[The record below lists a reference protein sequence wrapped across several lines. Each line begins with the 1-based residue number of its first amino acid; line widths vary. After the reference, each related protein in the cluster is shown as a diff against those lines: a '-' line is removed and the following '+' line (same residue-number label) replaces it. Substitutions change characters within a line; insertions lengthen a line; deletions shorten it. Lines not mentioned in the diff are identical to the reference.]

1 MLQGSISP
9 SLLIHCSNSYIPL
22 PPSILSTFPFPPRPW
37 CIVEFN
43 SKLINLC
50 PLYIILPLYKLSG
63 GCDTYS
69 ACVRIFFNI
78 RTFLVYV
85 RIFFNIRT
93 FLAYVFNFFNIR
105 TFLFVNAS
113 TPIYTLHTFFSL
125 SMNLLQYTHVFS
137 LFTYSLIYGP
147 GIHIIPFSIPF
158 GIDKFERNVGRFLII
173 KKKLGAFF

>member
-85 RIFFNIRT
+85 RILFNKGKVLVCVRIFFNIRT
-93 FLAYVFNFFNIR
+93 FFVYVFIFF
-105 TFLFVNAS
+105 
-113 TPIYTLHTFFSL
+113 
-125 SMNLLQYTHVFS
+125 THVFS
-137 LFTYSLIYGP
+137 LCTHLLQLKHVFSLSINLLQYLHVYSLCA
-147 GIHIIPFSIPF
+147 H
-158 GIDKFERNVGRFLII
+158 L
-173 KKKLGAFF
+173 L